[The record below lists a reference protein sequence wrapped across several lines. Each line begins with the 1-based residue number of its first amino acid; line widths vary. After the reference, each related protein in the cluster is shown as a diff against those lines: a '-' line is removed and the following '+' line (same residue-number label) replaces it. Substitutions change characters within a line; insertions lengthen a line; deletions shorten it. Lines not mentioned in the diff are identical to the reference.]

1 MTAVIGHTYK
11 CCTLRF
17 LIQPLEIAAF
27 SDDCAVMWRM
37 LCNPWEEKQY
47 NVISHIFS
55 SINHH
60 PIFTGSK
67 GYCLCLWC
75 DEVRWGEAGC
85 LAEGHRAVGKSQ
97 LLTTGYLWCTSY
109 GTYLLPLTNFCSSPE
124 ILHLRRQLYRRISGS
139 LKHCSLFWAGWIKT
153 CVCDMSRKRC

>member
-47 NVISHIFS
+47 NVISHILHPLIITLFS
-55 SINHH
+55 LDLRVIVSVYDVMRWDEERL
-60 PIFTGSK
+60 GASLK
-67 GYCLCLWC
+67 GTEQW
-75 DEVRWGEAGC
+75 ES
-85 LAEGHRAVGKSQ
+85 H
-97 LLTTGYLWCTSY
+97 SY
-109 GTYLLPLTNFCSSPE
+109 WPLGTYDVPPMAHICCHWPTFVLHQRFCIWGDNYTEEYLVAWSTA
-124 ILHLRRQLYRRISGS
+124 HFSGQ
-139 LKHCSLFWAGWIKT
+139 
-153 CVCDMSRKRC
+153 DE